1 MTNRAIALTEFG
13 GVNALK
19 LSSIPVPE
27 ANPGFVVVRVK
38 AAGINGLDWKIREGD
53 LKDVIKTEFPTVLGL
68 ELAGEVSAIAAGSRF
83 AVGDRVFGLAAP
95 GSGAYADYVA
105 VPEAILAPTP
115 TVLTDPEAAALP
127 VAGLTAWQML
137 RAAGTPKTGETV
149 LVHGAAG
156 GVGTLLVQMAK
167 HLGLEVIATA
177 SATSR
182 SHLLS
187 LGADNVIDRETQKFE
202 DIVKNIDLVV
212 DLVGASI
219 PDRSWQVLREGG
231 ALVSSARFDV
241 AAPRTD
247 GRRGFAFQM
256 QPDSERLGK
265 IAEAAASG
273 ELSVTISETVPLSA
287 VPAVIERNRT
297 GHGPGKAVADLTMA

>member
-1 MTNRAIALTEFG
+1 MTNRAIVLTEFG
-13 GVNALK
+13 NTDALK
-19 LSSIPVPE
+19 LSSVPRPN
-27 ANPGFVVVRVK
+27 ATPGFAVVRVK
-38 AAGINGLDWKIREGD
+38 AAGINGLDWKIREGY
-53 LKDVIKTEFPTVLGL
+53 LKDVFKTEFPAILGL
-68 ELAGEVSAIAAGSRF
+68 ELAGEITAVPAGSRF
-83 AVGDRVFGLAAP
+83 AVGDRVLGLAAP

-105 VPEAILAPTP
+105 VPEALLARTP
-115 TVLTDPEAAALP
+115 AVLADVKAAALP

-137 RAAGTPKTGETV
+137 HAAGIPKAGETV

-167 HLGLEVIATA
+167 QLGLKVIATA
-177 SATSR
+177 SAASR
-182 SHLLS
+182 SYLVD
-187 LGADNVIDRETQKFE
+187 LGVDTVIDRTAHKFE
-202 DIVKNIDLVV
+202 QIVKNVDLVI
-212 DLVGASI
+212 DLVGADI

-247 GRRGFAFQM
+247 GRRGIAFQM
-256 QPDSERLGK
+256 QPDGERLET

-287 VPAVIERNRT
+287 VPAAVERNRT
-297 GHGPGKAVADLTMA
+297 GHGPGKTVADLTLA